1 LSRAKSLA
9 VGGEYENDAGL
20 PVCSRVLARPAN
32 SSAQQACAANALGV
46 SRIAEVDTG
55 EGPWFGEPNG
65 NRDFLAPGEVVLTFD
80 DGSLPRYT
88 RPILV
93 TLAAQC
99 TKATFFVV
107 GAMAAE
113 FPDVVQEI
121 AKQGHTIGTHTWS
134 HANLKRLS
142 NDEMKAQIETTFTV
156 AQKAAG
162 QPIAPF
168 FRYPYLNST
177 ASTVAY
183 LKSRNIGRFAIDVDS
198 LDWRARSPK
207 TVIQRVMS
215 ALV

>member
-1 LSRAKSLA
+1 MIVAC
-9 VGGEYENDAGL
+9 VCVAGML
-20 PVCSRVLARPAN
+20 LARPAT

-46 SRIAEVDTG
+46 SRIAEVDTSD
-55 EGPWFGEPNG
+55 GPWFGEPNG

-80 DGSLPRYT
+80 DGPLPRYT

-93 TLAAQC
+93 TG
-99 TKATFFVV
+99 ATFFVV

-177 ASTVAY
+177 A
-183 LKSRNIGRFAIDVDS
+183 
-198 LDWRARSPK
+198 
-207 TVIQRVMS
+207 
-215 ALV
+215 